1 MSLQYKIEPLDKKH
15 DRLSFDCG
23 EESLNIFLKRF
34 ARQSIEQAAVASGVS
49 ITDFTI
55 RNLSESAD
63 EILQQQHFR
72 KLSNRDRDIFLAMLD
87 ADDEPNEKLIE
98 AFKARRELIA
108 E

>member
-1 MSLQYKIEPLDKKH
+1 MPTTNNTTKDFA
-15 DRLSFDCG
+15 RLSVRMPLHIK
-23 EESLNIFLKRF
+23 ER
-34 ARQSIEQAAVASGVS
+34 IEQAASASGVS

-63 EILQQQHFR
+63 EILQNEHFR

-87 ADDEPNEKLIE
+87 ADDDPNEHLIE
-98 AFKARRELIA
+98 AFKARRQLIA

>member
-1 MSLQYKIEPLDKKH
+1 MPTTDNKTKDFA
-15 DRLSFDCG
+15 RLSVRLPLHIK
-23 EESLNIFLKRF
+23 ER
-34 ARQSIEQAAVASGVS
+34 IEQAAVASGVS

-63 EILQQQHFR
+63 EILEQQHFR
-72 KLSNRDRDIFLAMLD
+72 KLTNRDRDIFLAMLD
-87 ADDEPNEKLIE
+87 SDDEPNEKLIE

>member
-1 MSLQYKIEPLDKKH
+1 MQTTENIKEEFA
-15 DRLSFDCG
+15 RLSVRLPSHIK
-23 EESLNIFLKRF
+23 ER
-34 ARQSIEQAAVASGVS
+34 IEQAAVASGVS

>member
-1 MSLQYKIEPLDKKH
+1 MQTIENTKKKFA
-15 DRLSFDCG
+15 RLSVRLPSHIK
-23 EESLNIFLKRF
+23 ER
-34 ARQSIEQAAVASGVS
+34 IERAASASGVS

-63 EILQQQHFR
+63 EVLEQQHFR

-87 ADDEPNEKLIE
+87 ADDKPNEKLIE
-98 AFKARRELIA
+98 AFKARQELIA

>member
-1 MSLQYKIEPLDKKH
+1 MHTTNNVTESFA
-15 DRLSFDCG
+15 RLSVRLPSHIK
-23 EESLNIFLKRF
+23 ER
-34 ARQSIEQAAVASGVS
+34 IEQAALASGVS

-87 ADDEPNEKLIE
+87 ADEEPNEKLIE
-98 AFKARRELIA
+98 AFKARQRTDC
-108 E
+108 